1 MAAVVWAV
9 LKFWLYCLCKWSRLS
24 SVACAV
30 FGQSWQWQILTT
42 NVTPLNRVEEQT
54 FYSKS
59 GRKHNIFTQ
68 HSVARINITSSLHLV
83 RSRSNRLLILL
94 HHPSIPDSGQVPLT
108 RSQSSRQTIKCL
120 RESRNSSCLISGF
133 YLHFSHFVSH
143 SLYPIIPSSC
153 SITQKSSHGAPT
165 KKFQRGF
172 CTTAY

>member
-1 MAAVVWAV
+1 MCSVWP
-9 LKFWLYCLCKWSRLS
+9 
-24 SVACAV
+24 
-30 FGQSWQWQILTT
+30 ILTVA
-42 NVTPLNRVEEQT
+42 NSHHKCYPI
-54 FYSKS
+54 KS
-59 GRKHNIFTQ
+59 GRRTNILFQIGSKTKKIFTQ

-94 HHPSIPDSGQVPLT
+94 HHPSIPDFGPVPLT

-120 RESRNSSCLISGF
+120 RESRNGSCLISGF

-153 SITQKSSHGAPT
+153 SITQKSSHGTPT
-165 KKFQRGF
+165 KKVQRGF